1 VSGGAAALIAVIVA
15 LLGATAFAEPASA
28 TPPVILFSTPEG
40 EGLAGRIEAELV
52 SAGLAPRRV
61 AIVATTPFE
70 ELVAIA
76 TAAKAAGAVRVNPD
90 GAGAEMWIAD
100 AATGRVELRQSLSA
114 DGSPAMASVIAVRT
128 AEFLRV
134 SLLPAI
140 PAPPAVAV
148 RAPTVSATPA
158 PAPARAR
165 VLLRLALA
173 PAYLVS
179 AGGVGAGVSTAG
191 LIAVQGRHFGVE
203 GLVAVPLAAGR
214 LDTKEGLTRVSATMA
229 GAGARARW
237 AMGPSVEGDAAVG
250 ALAAHVRA
258 VGTANAPFMSS
269 TGALT
274 GVALYARA
282 GAAYD
287 LTTWL
292 ALRADVLVG
301 DLVPRAVI
309 RSGAS
314 DAATWGRPF
323 GAALLGLEAGL
334 L

>member
-1 VSGGAAALIAVIVA
+1 VSGGAAALIAAVVA
-15 LLGATAFAEPASA
+15 LLGAPAVAEPVSV
-28 TPPVILFSTPEG
+28 TPPVILFSTPAAES
-40 EGLAGRIEAELV
+40 LAGRIEAELV

-61 AIVATTPFE
+61 AIVATTDFD

-90 GAGAEMWIAD
+90 GAGAEMWISD

-140 PAPPAVAV
+140 PPPPLVAV
-148 RAPTVSATPA
+148 RAPSVSAAPA
-158 PAPARAR
+158 PAPAAARA
-165 VLLRLALA
+165 LLRLALA
-173 PAYLVS
+173 PATLVS
-179 AGGVGAGVSTAG
+179 AGGVGAGVSTAA
-191 LIAVQGRHFGVE
+191 LLAVQGRRFGVE
-203 GLVAVPLAAGR
+203 GLFVVPLAAGR

-237 AMGPSVEGDAAVG
+237 IMGPSFTGDAAVG
-250 ALAAHVRA
+250 VLAAHLRA
-258 VGTANAPFMSS
+258 TGTPVSGAGEL
-269 TGALT
+269 TGA
-274 GVALYARA
+274 ALYARA

-301 DLVPRAVI
+301 DLIPRAVI
-309 RSGAS
+309 RSGS
-314 DAATWGRPF
+314 SNVATWGRPF